1 MTKLEFLKGMKK
13 LANLY
18 LKDMKDDE
26 LTTWYEIFS
35 NCDVVI
41 FYMAIQS
48 IGTKNKY
55 FPVCAELFEEYKN
68 QTPIHLHKVLENN
81 KSVPKDRIKY
91 LKDMIDWYALQKEYP
106 KEILDEI
113 FEYRKSITTKKESM
127 LLEYEE

>member
-1 MTKLEFLKGMKK
+1 MKK

-35 NCDVVI
+35 DCDVVI
-41 FYMAIQS
+41 FYMAVQS

-68 QTPIHLHKVLENN
+68 QVPIHLHKVLENN
-81 KSVPKDRIKY
+81 KSVPQERIKY
-91 LKDMIDWYALQKEYP
+91 LKDMIDWYSLQKEYP

-113 FEYRKSITTKKESM
+113 FGYRKAISTKKDSM
-127 LLEYEE
+127 LLGCEK